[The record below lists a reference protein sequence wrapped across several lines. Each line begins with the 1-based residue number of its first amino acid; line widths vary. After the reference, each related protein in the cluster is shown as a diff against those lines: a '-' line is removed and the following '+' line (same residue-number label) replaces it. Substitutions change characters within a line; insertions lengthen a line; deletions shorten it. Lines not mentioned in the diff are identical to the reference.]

1 MTLEYFRE
9 NICKYCKK
17 QCSKAI
23 VIEEDISTESI
34 KCVDYEKDESK
45 IEGYIRPLE
54 KTAKI
59 QRCVMPRLM
68 SKWE

>member
-23 VIEEDISTESI
+23 VIKEDISTKSI
-34 KCVDYEKDESK
+34 QCVDYEKDKSK
-45 IEGYIRPLE
+45 VQGYIRPLE
-54 KTAKI
+54 RTAKI
-59 QRCVMPRLM
+59 QRCVMPGLIC
-68 SKWE
+68 KWE